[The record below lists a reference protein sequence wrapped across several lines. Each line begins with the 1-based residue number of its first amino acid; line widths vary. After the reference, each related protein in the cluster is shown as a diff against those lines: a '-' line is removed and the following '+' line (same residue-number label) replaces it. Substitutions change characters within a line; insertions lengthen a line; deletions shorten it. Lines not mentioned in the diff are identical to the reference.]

1 MHIQARRIFR
11 LAFTIAISLM
21 LAYAISMPLPF
32 IAPIFAVVLT
42 IKPAPPMGPKSLLGL
57 LILLVVTLGIG
68 LLLIPLLLHYSFTAI
83 LVVTLGLYFSFYL
96 TINHG
101 KVLVGMFLTL
111 GFTLISAA
119 GTVSFSLAT
128 TLIEALATAIA
139 VAVISHWLVYPL
151 YPEDH
156 VAADK
161 PADANESSAMQDNW
175 IALRGTIVV
184 LPVYLLLLINP
195 TMYIPIMMKGVSLAQ
210 QSSTINTHD
219 AGRELLGSTFLGG
232 GFAILF
238 WMMLGI
244 LTNLWMYF
252 FWMLLFGIYFSS
264 KIYQLIKTRYPASF
278 WLNVVITML
287 ILLGP
292 AVEDSNSGKDVY
304 TAFFIRISLM
314 VAVTLY
320 AVAAVYILE
329 YLRSR
334 HLVKR
339 STPPVMIEST

>member
-42 IKPAPPMGPKSLLGL
+42 VKPAPPMGPKSLLGL
-57 LILLVVTLGIG
+57 LILLMVTLGIG

-83 LVVTLGLYFSFYL
+83 LVVALGLYFSFYL

-119 GTVSFSLAT
+119 GTVIFDLAT
-128 TLIEALATAIA
+128 TLIESLATGIAIT
-139 VAVISHWLVYPL
+139 VVSLWLVYPL

-161 PADANESSAMQDNW
+161 PADADESTAMQDNW
-175 IALRGTIVV
+175 VALRGTIVV
-184 LPVYLLLLINP
+184 LPVYMLLLINP
-195 TMYIPIMMKGVSLAQ
+195 LMYLPIMMKGVSLAQ
-210 QSSTINTHD
+210 QSSTIKANE
-219 AGRELLGSTFLGG
+219 AGNELLGSTFLGG
-232 GFAILF
+232 CFAILF
-238 WMMLGI
+238 WMALGT

-264 KIYQLIKTRYPASF
+264 KIYQLIKTRYPAS
-278 WLNVVITML
+278 LGVNVVITML

-292 AVEDSNSGKDVY
+292 AVEDSSSGKDVY

-314 VAVTLY
+314 IAVTLY

-334 HLVKR
+334 HIVKR
-339 STPPVMIEST
+339 SAQQAMIEST